1 MSLVDTQWLYTSL
14 NSKDLKILD
23 CSLYLPNLG
32 KNGKEEY
39 IKERIPDSI
48 YFDIDK
54 FSDID
59 CPYPHTLLSNE
70 KFSEKLGKLGVQ
82 NNNHLIVYDEFVIF

>member
-14 NSKDLKILD
+14 NNKDLKILD
-23 CSLYLPNLG
+23 CSWYLPNLG

-48 YFDIDK
+48 YFDIDE

-70 KFSEKLGKLGVQ
+70 KFS
-82 NNNHLIVYDEFVIF
+82 LIAHFLFKCCNFSKRNSIYF